1 MLHTLNISFF
11 DRNFKQIIAT
21 LVVLVVF
28 IALRIITKS
37 FIRGFG
43 RKTHLSEVRMNLVIK
58 YIDFLITI
66 LGVVSLITIWGVDGK
81 QIFVI
86 LSSVFTIIGIAFFAQ
101 WSILSNI
108 TAGVILF
115 FSFPFKIGDKIRML
129 DKEFPIEG
137 EIIDIKSFYTLLK
150 TENGEEISY
159 PNNLLLQKGI
169 AIINDYS
176 EPEKEFTD

>member
-1 MLHTLNISFF
+1 MLHTLKVSFF
-11 DRNFKQIIAT
+11 DRNFKQILAT
-21 LVVLVVF
+21 LAVLVIF
-28 IALRIITKS
+28 IALRVITNSVIKK
-37 FIRGFG
+37 FG
-43 RKTHLSEVRMNLVIK
+43 RKTHLSEVRMNLVVK
-58 YIDFLITI
+58 YIDFLITL
-66 LGVVSLITIWGVDGK
+66 LGLVSLITIWGVDGK

-129 DKEFPIEG
+129 DKDYPIEG

-169 AIINDYS
+169 AIISDYS

>member
-1 MLHTLNISFF
+1 MFYTLNISFI
-11 DRNFKQIIAT
+11 DRHFKQIIAT
-21 LVVLVVF
+21 LVVLIVF
-28 IALRIITKS
+28 IVLRIITNSVIK
-37 FIRGFG
+37 GFG
-43 RKTHLSEVRMNLVIK
+43 RKAHLSEVRMNLVVK
-58 YIDFLITI
+58 YIDFLITL

-108 TAGVILF
+108 TAGIILF

-129 DKEFPIEG
+129 DKDFPIEG

-159 PNNLLLQKGI
+159 PNSLLLQKGI
-169 AIINDYS
+169 AIIHEYS